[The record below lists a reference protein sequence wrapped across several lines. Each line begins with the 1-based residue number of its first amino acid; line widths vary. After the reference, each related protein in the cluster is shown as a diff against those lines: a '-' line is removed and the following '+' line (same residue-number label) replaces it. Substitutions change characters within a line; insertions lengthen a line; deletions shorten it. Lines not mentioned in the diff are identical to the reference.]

1 MKEKILATV
10 DAKMDGELILHSAE
24 KDPDYVREYKLSQ
37 AKYPTLSTGDA
48 VWLEFE
54 NQYLVWVTKITK
66 E

>member
-10 DAKMDGELILHSAE
+10 DAKADGELILHSAE

-54 NQYLVWVTKITK
+54 NQYLAWVTKITK

>member
-10 DAKMDGELILHSAE
+10 DAKTDGELILHSAE

-37 AKYPTLSTGDA
+37 AKYPTLSEGDA

-54 NQYLVWVTKITK
+54 NQYLAWVTKITK